1 MKRLYW
7 LLSLSTSAFP
17 LKKWKHSHH
26 LSQRRTEQPTSL
38 GTQEQQQKKGLLEK
52 ETIYH
57 TLETGSVENIHIG
70 FASYPRIIFLVTTGS
85 LIAEEDRSGGTYDIH
100 SE

>member
-1 MKRLYW
+1 MK
-7 LLSLSTSAFP
+7 AFSSP
-17 LKKWKHSHH
+17 LPEEN
-26 LSQRRTEQPTSL
+26 RAANTTSL

-70 FASYPRIIFLVTTGS
+70 FA
-85 LIAEEDRSGGTYDIH
+85 
-100 SE
+100 

>member
-1 MKRLYW
+1 MK
-7 LLSLSTSAFP
+7 AFSSP
-17 LKKWKHSHH
+17 LPEEN
-26 LSQRRTEQPTSL
+26 RAANTTSL

-52 ETIYH
+52 GTIYH